1 MAKVAVRIGNAATIS
16 RFDASVVQQNIG
28 MRVYVMPGACSFST
42 VVTKF
47 TPVSKV
53 PTPEICSDHR

>member
-1 MAKVAVRIGNAATIS
+1 ME
-16 RFDASVVQQNIG
+16 ASDVQQNIG
-28 MRVYVMPGACSFST
+28 IRMYVMPGAWILRI
-42 VVTKF
+42 VVTKL